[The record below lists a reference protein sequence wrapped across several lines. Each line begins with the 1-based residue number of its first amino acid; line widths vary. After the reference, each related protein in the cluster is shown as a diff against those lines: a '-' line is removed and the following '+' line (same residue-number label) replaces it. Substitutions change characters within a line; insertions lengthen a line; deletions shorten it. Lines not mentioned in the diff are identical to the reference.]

1 LSGQKRDLKGVDVWH
16 PRDLISLAVDS
27 ITQGFRAD
35 RKFMFFDQQ
44 AIDLDL

>member
-1 LSGQKRDLKGVDVWH
+1 LSGQKRDLQGVDLWH

-35 RKFMFFDQQ
+35 RKFMFFGQQ
-44 AIDLDL
+44 AIDFDV